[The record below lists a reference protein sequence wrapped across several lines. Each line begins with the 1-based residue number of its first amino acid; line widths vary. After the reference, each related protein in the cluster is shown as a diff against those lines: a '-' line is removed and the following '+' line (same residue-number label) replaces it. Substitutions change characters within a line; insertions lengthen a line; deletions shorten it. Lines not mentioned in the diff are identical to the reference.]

1 MTQFVPLPRIRR
13 FTGAEK
19 SAILFLCLGEA
30 RGGMLMQRLEENEI
44 RKITRAISTMGEVQS
59 ELVEE
64 IMDEFG
70 VKLSDY
76 GGIFGSIR
84 TARSLLGSF
93 LPEDRVEQILA
104 EIEEKNAT
112 GDLWG
117 DVSKLDEKVLAQ
129 FLRKERDQ
137 TVAAILS
144 RLDPEATAKILPL
157 LGRERSVQIVERILT
172 MEELP
177 RESVRTLEES
187 LRREI
192 LAKVGQDA
200 DAATEKRL
208 VSVFNKIDRDLFQEI
223 AQVLEK
229 NAPDRLKSIKQ
240 KMFVFDDFI
249 RFDAPQLAK
258 IIREVSGTTLPYAL
272 RGAQKDIREHFLGS
286 LPSRSRDMLQEE
298 MNAMGPLKAKDVK
311 QAQSELVDVALRL
324 AKEGEI
330 TLQDAGEEEEMI

>member
-1 MTQFVPLPRIRR
+1 MSQFVPLPRIRR

-19 SAILFLCLGEA
+19 SAILFLCLGED
-30 RGGMLMQRLEENEI
+30 RGGMLMQQLEENEI

-76 GGIFGSIR
+76 GGIIGSIQ

-93 LPEDRVEQILA
+93 LPPDRVDKILS
-104 EIEEKNAT
+104 EIEEKSTT

-117 DVSKLDEKVLAQ
+117 DLSKLDEKVLAQ

-144 RLDPEATAKILPL
+144 RLDPAATAKILPL
-157 LGRERSVQIVERILT
+157 LGRERSVLIVERILT

-177 RESVRTLEES
+177 KETVRTLEES
-187 LRREI
+187 LRREV

-208 VSVFNKIDRDLFQEI
+208 VDVFNRIDRELFQDI
-223 AQVLEK
+223 ARVLEK
-229 NAPDRLKSIKQ
+229 KTPDRLKSIKQ

-249 RFDAPQLAK
+249 RLDAGQLAK
-258 IIREVSGTTLPYAL
+258 VTREVSGTTVPYAL
-272 RGAQKDIREHFLGS
+272 RGAQKEVRDHFLS
-286 LPSRSRDMLQEE
+286 ALPSRSRDMLQEE
-298 MNAMGPLKAKDVK
+298 MTALGPLKARDVK
-311 QAQSELVDVALRL
+311 VAQAELVDVAMRL
-324 AKEGEI
+324 SVEGEI
-330 TLQDAGEEEEMI
+330 TLNDGNDEEEMI